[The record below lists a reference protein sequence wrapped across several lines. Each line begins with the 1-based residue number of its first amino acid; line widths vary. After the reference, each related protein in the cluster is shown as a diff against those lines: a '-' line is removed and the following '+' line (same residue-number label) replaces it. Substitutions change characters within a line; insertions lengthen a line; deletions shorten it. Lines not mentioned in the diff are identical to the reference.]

1 MYRYQAWTN
10 NDIISMEQLFKTN
23 NRETIRKGGW
33 ETERIAVIRLVR
45 SFLLIFLF
53 PYYLVSDQRLICST
67 LFAEMSIP
75 IPVLLTKKDNK
86 NDLVN
91 RVIEKLRVIINQNNC
106 EYNSSELS
114 RYVHSFSTLKTLF
127 LCPAGSISYPLL
139 SIVMFSN

>member
-1 MYRYQAWTN
+1 MYRHQAWTN

-33 ETERIAVIRLVR
+33 ETERIAVIRSVR

-53 PYYLVSDQRLICST
+53 PYYLVSDQRLICSA

-139 SIVMFSN
+139 FIVMFSN

>member
-1 MYRYQAWTN
+1 MYRHQAWTN

-114 RYVHSFSTLKTLF
+114 RYVHSFLTLKTLF

>member
-1 MYRYQAWTN
+1 MYRHQAWTN

-33 ETERIAVIRLVR
+33 ETERIAVIRSVR

-91 RVIEKLRVIINQNNC
+91 RVIEKLRVIINQSNC

-114 RYVHSFSTLKTLF
+114 RYVHSFLTLKTLF

>member
-1 MYRYQAWTN
+1 MYRHQAWTN

-33 ETERIAVIRLVR
+33 ETERIAVIRSVR

-67 LFAEMSIP
+67 LFTEMSIP

-114 RYVHSFSTLKTLF
+114 RYVHSSSTLKTLF

>member
-1 MYRYQAWTN
+1 MYRHQAWTN

-33 ETERIAVIRLVR
+33 ETERIAVIRSVR

-53 PYYLVSDQRLICST
+53 PYYLVSDQRLICYT

-127 LCPAGSISYPLL
+127 LCPTGSISYPLL

>member
-1 MYRYQAWTN
+1 MYRHQAWTN

>member
-1 MYRYQAWTN
+1 MYRHQAWTN

-33 ETERIAVIRLVR
+33 ETERIAVIRSVR

-67 LFAEMSIP
+67 LFTEMSIP

>member
-1 MYRYQAWTN
+1 MYRHQAWTN

-33 ETERIAVIRLVR
+33 ETERIAVIRSVR

-53 PYYLVSDQRLICST
+53 PYYLVSDQRLICSI
-67 LFAEMSIP
+67 LFTEMSIP

>member
-1 MYRYQAWTN
+1 MYRHQAWTN

-75 IPVLLTKKDNK
+75 IPMLLTKKDNK

>member
-33 ETERIAVIRLVR
+33 ETERIAVIRSVR

-114 RYVHSFSTLKTLF
+114 RYVHSFLTLKTLF

>member
-1 MYRYQAWTN
+1 MYRHQAWTN

-23 NRETIRKGGW
+23 NRKTIRKGGW

-106 EYNSSELS
+106 EYNSSELL
-114 RYVHSFSTLKTLF
+114 RYVHSFLTLKTLF

>member
-1 MYRYQAWTN
+1 MYRHQAWTN

-33 ETERIAVIRLVR
+33 ETERIAVIRSVR

>member
-1 MYRYQAWTN
+1 MYRHQAWTN

-67 LFAEMSIP
+67 LFTEMSIP

>member
-1 MYRYQAWTN
+1 MYRHQAWTN

-33 ETERIAVIRLVR
+33 ETERIAVIRSVR

-53 PYYLVSDQRLICST
+53 PYYLVSDQRLICSA

>member
-1 MYRYQAWTN
+1 MYRHQAWTN

-33 ETERIAVIRLVR
+33 ETERIAVIRSVR

-53 PYYLVSDQRLICST
+53 PYYLVSDQRLICYT

-127 LCPAGSISYPLL
+127 LCPTGSISYPLL
-139 SIVMFSN
+139 FIVMFSN

>member
-1 MYRYQAWTN
+1 MYRHQAWTN

-23 NRETIRKGGW
+23 NRETIRKGGR

-75 IPVLLTKKDNK
+75 IPMLLTKKDNK